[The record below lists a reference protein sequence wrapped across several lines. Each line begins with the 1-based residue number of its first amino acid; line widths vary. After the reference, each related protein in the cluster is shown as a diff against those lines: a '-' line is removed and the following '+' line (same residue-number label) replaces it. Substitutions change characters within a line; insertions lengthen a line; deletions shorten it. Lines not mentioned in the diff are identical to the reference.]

1 MTEDPEKNGTGDVDG
16 ESSGDVS
23 AGKATPGDGAP
34 GGEAAEAIRRLGVAA
49 WLGMLWFLLPAI
61 GGLTLLFVFIGPASE
76 WLRGHGDA
84 GPYVYVGVFTLTAGI
99 GILPTFAQAF
109 VGGWAFG
116 FVPGTLAALAG
127 FVGASVVGRVI
138 AKTLVRGKVTAEIDR
153 HPKARAVRD
162 ALVGRGWLK
171 TLGIVTLVR
180 IPPNSPFSLTNGVLA
195 TTGVPLW
202 IYIVGTAVGMLPRT
216 AAVVWLGSEFALR
229 FDEELTRGAL
239 KEARPGWWLPV
250 AVGLMVVVFV
260 VLYQIGKRAIDRVT
274 GGGSGASD
282 AAEA

>member
-1 MTEDPEKNGTGDVDG
+1 MVDEPENNVKSEV
-16 ESSGDVS
+16 V
-23 AGKATPGDGAP
+23 GAP
-34 GGEAAEAIRRLGVAA
+34 EAAGGEAGEAIRRLGIAA
-49 WLGMLWFLLPAI
+49 WLGLAWFLLPAI
-61 GGLTLLFVFIGPASE
+61 GGLTLLFVFIGPASV
-76 WLRGHGDA
+76 WLRGHGDM
-84 GPYVYVGVFTLTAGI
+84 GPFIYTGVFTVSAGI

-116 FVPGTLAALAG
+116 FIPGTLAALAG

-138 AKTLVRGKVTAEIDR
+138 AKTLVRGKVTAEIER
-153 HPKARAVRD
+153 HDKARAVRD
-162 ALVGRGWLK
+162 ALVGSGPLK

-216 AAVVWLGSEFALR
+216 AAVVWLGAEFALT
-229 FDEELTRGAL
+229 FDEELTRGSL

-274 GGGSGASD
+274 GSPSSPPPASSRD
-282 AAEA
+282 G